1 MAYSKFFEGDKG
13 GVGSSLGIRRMML
26 EKCCFLQLPSTTV
39 ETNKPKPDET
49 VS

>member
-13 GVGSSLGIRRMML
+13 GCGKSLEVRRMIL
-26 EKCCFLQLPSTTV
+26 EKCWSLPLPSTTV

>member
-13 GVGSSLGIRRMML
+13 GKGKSIEVRRMIL
-26 EKCCFLQLPSTTV
+26 ENCWLKQLPSLTV
-39 ETNKPKPDET
+39 EKNKPNPDET

>member
-13 GVGSSLGIRRMML
+13 GCGKSLEVRRMIL
-26 EKCCFLQLPSTTV
+26 DSCWFLQLTPETVKIYKPS
-39 ETNKPKPDET
+39 PDET